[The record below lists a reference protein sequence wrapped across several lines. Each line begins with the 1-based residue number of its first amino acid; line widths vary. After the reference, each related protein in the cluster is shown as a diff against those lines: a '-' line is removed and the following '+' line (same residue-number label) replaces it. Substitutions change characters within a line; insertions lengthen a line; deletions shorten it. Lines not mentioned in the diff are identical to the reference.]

1 MRGVYISGLQRIVVG
16 SSKML
21 NELMLQGSMIR
32 TQVLAPGRALTT
44 SVGVREWLGGVGQS
58 LAMVLVLWGSG
69 GDERERAQLPQP
81 LYLHHRPPA
90 ARLGQPDSEHVRVC
104 TCFLVVAVCSGGATA
119 PVAVIVT
126 D

>member
-58 LAMVLVLWGSG
+58 LAMVLVLLLELVVMALVLVGKVALAVLLAPTTHHHL
-69 GDERERAQLPQP
+69 RPRAM
-81 LYLHHRPPA
+81 HRPWPA
-90 ARLGQPDSEHVRVC
+90 ATRRAS
-104 TCFLVVAVCSGGATA
+104 S
-119 PVAVIVT
+119 
-126 D
+126 